1 MLGAV
6 IVDNATTRILDLM
19 ELVRLKYADWFQEE
33 NSVYSEKVAE
43 TPTILLAED
52 SDFFRNHVTRT
63 LESEGFKVIGAVD
76 GKDAWDHLQAIFDE
90 IDVIVTDIEM
100 PRMNGLEFA
109 KAVRSREN
117 TARLPIIALTSL
129 AGEEDKERGTLA
141 GINEYQ
147 IKMDA
152 NRLVDAVRRLAGT
165 TV

>member
-1 MLGAV
+1 
-6 IVDNATTRILDLM
+6 
-19 ELVRLKYADWFQEE
+19 
-33 NSVYSEKVAE
+33 
-43 TPTILLAED
+43 
-52 SDFFRNHVTRT
+52 
-63 LESEGFKVIGAVD
+63 
-76 GKDAWDHLQAIFDE
+76 
-90 IDVIVTDIEM
+90 
-100 PRMNGLEFA
+100 MNGLEFA